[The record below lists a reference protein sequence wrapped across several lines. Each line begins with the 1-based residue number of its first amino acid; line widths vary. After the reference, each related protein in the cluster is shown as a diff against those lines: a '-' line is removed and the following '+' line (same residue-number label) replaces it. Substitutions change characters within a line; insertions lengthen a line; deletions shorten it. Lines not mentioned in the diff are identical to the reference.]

1 MVFFVLLYPSIY
13 LCLFFL
19 DINDGNKG
27 AQWRKE
33 KKKTHAQNDR
43 WRKTH
48 LTPYIR
54 IFIAHC
60 AIINVILLI
69 SNHLLLP
76 CHINRYRL
84 FIRSNT
90 FKSIYFVVFFHL
102 LFSHHLS
109 IIIYVGICSA
119 LVNTHFSQ
127 MCHCVCFINSNLIDE
142 FWLKFISTDNVF
154 VGNDVVLTAKGIKKL
169 SLSLNRT
176 HKLHW
181 IWRENYCG
189 MICNCGGP
197 LPKPKEK

>member
-1 MVFFVLLYPSIY
+1 MLWHRLFRLHFTLFGSLLSPFSCCVNDGNSFYFRWCIFVLLYLSIY
-13 LCLFFL
+13 LCCFFL

-27 AQWRKE
+27 AQWRKG
-33 KKKTHAQNDR
+33 KKKTNAQNDR

-90 FKSIYFVVFFHL
+90 FKSIYFVVAFFYSSSL
-102 LFSHHLS
+102 ASPLHHYIRWDFFGS
-109 IIIYVGICSA
+109 SE
-119 LVNTHFSQ
+119 HSF
-127 MCHCVCFINSNLIDE
+127 
-142 FWLKFISTDNVF
+142 
-154 VGNDVVLTAKGIKKL
+154 
-169 SLSLNRT
+169 
-176 HKLHW
+176 
-181 IWRENYCG
+181 
-189 MICNCGGP
+189 
-197 LPKPKEK
+197 

>member
-1 MVFFVLLYPSIY
+1 MFWFPLCVNFHVRCYSIGYLVCALLSLLRCCLLFLVAWMMIILSIFDGVFCLCLSLSIY
-13 LCLFFL
+13 LSLPVFL

-48 LTPYIR
+48 LTPYVR

-90 FKSIYFVVFFHL
+90 FKSIYFVVL
-102 LFSHHLS
+102 LLSHHLS
-109 IIIYVGICSA
+109 HHYTRWDLFGSGE
-119 LVNTHFSQ
+119 HSF
-127 MCHCVCFINSNLIDE
+127 
-142 FWLKFISTDNVF
+142 
-154 VGNDVVLTAKGIKKL
+154 
-169 SLSLNRT
+169 
-176 HKLHW
+176 
-181 IWRENYCG
+181 
-189 MICNCGGP
+189 
-197 LPKPKEK
+197 